1 MQFVLRHRLMVAI
14 IGSGVALLVIAA
26 VGLYGLLR
34 RPEPTVQPDQHTK
47 DGAVSSWP
55 PTIGDPQIIDQPH
68 PVVQT
73 RDAELFVRGVA
84 SSLFDWDTRHDG
96 GPSDWAQPLV
106 DAAAADEAPAVASDV
121 RSYLPSNEMWDQ
133 LSAYG
138 TQQWLEISSVAV
150 PDTWSAALAQAT
162 PGQIPRG
169 AVAYTVSGTRHR
181 SGSWGAEPVQSERAV
196 AFTVFA
202 VCPTLENCT
211 LLRLSQLDRPLK

>member
-1 MQFVLRHRLMVAI
+1 MQFVLRHRLMVAL

-34 RPEPTVQPDQHTK
+34 GPAQTVHPEQQTK
-47 DGAVSSWP
+47 EGSVSSWSP
-55 PTIGDPQIIDQPH
+55 VTGDQSTSDLPH

-73 RDAELFVRGVA
+73 PDAELFVRSVA
-84 SSLFDWDTRHDG
+84 SALFDWDTRTDG
-96 GPSDWAQPLV
+96 GPSEWAQPLV
-106 DAAAADEAPAVASDV
+106 DVAAADEAPAVASDV
-121 RSYLPSNEMWDQ
+121 RNYLPNAEMWDR
-133 LSAYG
+133 LSTYG
-138 TQQWLEISSVAV
+138 TRQWLEISSVAV
-150 PDTWSAALAQAT
+150 PDTWSDALAQAT

-169 AVAYTVSGTRHR
+169 AVAYTLTGTRHR